1 MRCNGSCHGDPQY
14 FEDAVRRSPLGA
26 FEFPAERFPD
36 DPEIS
41 FAQREPWCGGV
52 PVLLC

>member
-1 MRCNGSCHGDPQY
+1 MCCNGSRHGDPQY
-14 FEDAVRRSPLGA
+14 FEDAFRRGPLGA

-36 DPEIS
+36 NPEIS
-41 FAQREPWCGGV
+41 SAQSEPWSGGV